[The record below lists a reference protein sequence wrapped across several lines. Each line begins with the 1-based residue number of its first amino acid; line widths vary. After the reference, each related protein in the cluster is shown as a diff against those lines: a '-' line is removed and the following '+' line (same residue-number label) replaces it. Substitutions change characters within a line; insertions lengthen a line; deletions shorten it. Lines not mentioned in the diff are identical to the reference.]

1 MKISCVSCGMMLH
14 LNDSHGKTPGSLV
27 RCSNCDFI
35 FMANRRGFGGEPI
48 AEDTNVD
55 QSILADLY
63 NTRHNLKP
71 NSHSMKSLIN
81 RMLDG
86 LGLNTH

>member
-1 MKISCVSCGMMLH
+1 MKISCVSCGIILD
-14 LNDSHGKTPGSLV
+14 LNDSHVKTRGSLV
-27 RCSNCDFI
+27 KCSNCDFI
-35 FMANRRGFGGEPI
+35 FMANRLGFAGEPI

>member
-1 MKISCVSCGMMLH
+1 
-14 LNDSHGKTPGSLV
+14 
-27 RCSNCDFI
+27 
-35 FMANRRGFGGEPI
+35 MANRLGFAGEPI

>member
-1 MKISCVSCGMMLH
+1 
-14 LNDSHGKTPGSLV
+14 
-27 RCSNCDFI
+27 
-35 FMANRRGFGGEPI
+35 MANRRGFGEEPI

-55 QSILADLY
+55 QSILTDLY

-71 NSHSMKSLIN
+71 NSHSMKSFIN

-86 LGLNTH
+86 LGFNLL

>member
-1 MKISCVSCGMMLH
+1 MLD
-14 LNDSHGKTPGSLV
+14 LNDSHAKTTGSLL

-35 FMANRRGFGGEPI
+35 FMVNRLGFAEEPI

-63 NTRHNLKP
+63 NTRHNVKP
-71 NSHSMKSLIN
+71 NCHSMKSLIN